1 MTRTCLYQVDQP
13 STTLANYPGLVMM
26 TGIELRQEEP
36 RSPSEWQE
44 DGTLVFTTYQ
54 VRNRGQ
60 FRGYAKGENPGFVR
74 RFDVGLVQ

>member
-1 MTRTCLYQVDQP
+1 
-13 STTLANYPGLVMM
+13 
-26 TGIELRQEEP
+26 LRQEKP

-44 DGTLVFTTYQ
+44 DVTLVFTTYQ

-60 FRGYAKGENPGFVR
+60 FRGYAKGENPGLVR